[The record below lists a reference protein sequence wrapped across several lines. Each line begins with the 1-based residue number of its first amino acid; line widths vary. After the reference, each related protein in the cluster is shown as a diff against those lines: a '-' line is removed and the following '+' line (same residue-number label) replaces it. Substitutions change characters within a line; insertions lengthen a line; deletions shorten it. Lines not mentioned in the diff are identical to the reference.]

1 MFRTLIYP
9 SSGACDCV
17 VELPHRS
24 SYSQFVVCW
33 RFGVAGFE
41 WCPCC
46 RLKLTDYCLCLTH
59 VAGRNTPLL
68 YIMVWLYDGMM
79 VWWYYGII
87 VWWYDWLHDGMM
99 IWLYGGVIIMVW
111 LYDGIM
117 LWLYYGMMVL
127 LYDGIIVWLY
137 FSMIVCGYDCLIVW
151 WYDALSIRGSV
162 QLPSSGQLKPTLN
175 NSQNWDRKPL
185 KRD

>member
-46 RLKLTDYCLCLTH
+46 RLKHKAQSVHFVKEATTYTTH
-59 VAGRNTPLL
+59 KKHKRRISMLSVKFEPAISTIGLMKKYALDSRAI
-68 YIMVWLYDGMM
+68 YIGLE
-79 VWWYYGII
+79 
-87 VWWYDWLHDGMM
+87 
-99 IWLYGGVIIMVW
+99 
-111 LYDGIM
+111 
-117 LWLYYGMMVL
+117 
-127 LYDGIIVWLY
+127 
-137 FSMIVCGYDCLIVW
+137 S
-151 WYDALSIRGSV
+151 LSGPYVS
-162 QLPSSGQLKPTLN
+162 P
-175 NSQNWDRKPL
+175 
-185 KRD
+185 